1 MSVPQTIAY
10 EPVSTPITDERTT
23 GPRLRAELDLGL
35 SARLAAGF
43 PRPDPALQERDAQ
56 RAARSTLDEGVLSA
70 ARFAA
75 LLERERSL
83 ADRGSRRFCLLVLER
98 CVVAEDAGRARLAL
112 GMLAQ
117 QLSGRLRSSDFV
129 GRPHVDRIE
138 VLLADTEPSGAQ
150 VVASWVRQAELGLRL
165 ELLRTIFVYPLVQE
179 PPGGLELEDVSARG
193 AVERVTTRTA
203 WPVRGGHAVNALRVI
218 DPSAP
223 ACPLQDLWP
232 RLAAPPARAKRALDL
247 TLATLALVT
256 LAPVFALVALAI
268 RLESP
273 GPVIFRQVRAGRG
286 ARPFVFYK
294 FRSMGIDAE
303 RQRASLEGSNEQS
316 GPVFKMRADPRL
328 TRIGGFL
335 RRWSLDELPQLWNV
349 VKGDLSLV
357 GPRSPTFDEV
367 AQYERW
373 QRRRLAVT
381 GGLTCLWQVSGR
393 SRIGFVEWMRL
404 DLRYVSRHGLAL
416 DLALLLRTLPAVMS
430 GRGAC

>member
-1 MSVPQTIAY
+1 MSVPQTIAF
-10 EPVSTPITDERTT
+10 EPVSSPITDERTT
-23 GPRLRAELDLGL
+23 GPRPRGEFDQGL
-35 SARLAAGF
+35 SARLATGF

-56 RAARSTLDEGVLSA
+56 RASISTLDQGVLSA

-98 CVVAEDAGRARLAL
+98 GVVPGDACRIRLAL
-112 GMLAQ
+112 GLLAQ
-117 QLSGRLRSSDFV
+117 QLAGRLRSSDFV

-165 ELLRTIFVYPLVQE
+165 ELVRTIFVYPLVQE
-179 PPGGLELEDVSARG
+179 PPGVREPGEVPARSTP
-193 AVERVTTRTA
+193 ERLPARAA
-203 WPVRGGHAVNALRVI
+203 WPARSGSATNALRVI
-218 DPSAP
+218 DPASA

-247 TLATLALVT
+247 TLATLALAA

-294 FRSMGIDAE
+294 FRSMGVDAE
-303 RQRASLEGSNEQS
+303 QQRAGLAHSNEQS

-349 VKGDLSLV
+349 VRGDLSLV

-404 DLRYVSRHGLAL
+404 DLRYVARRGLAL
-416 DLALLLRTLPAVMS
+416 DLGLLLRTLPAVLS